1 MEILGIL
8 ETTLSSAVTFGITLF
23 LLLATYVYFSTRRP
37 KNFPP
42 GPPAFPIIGSL
53 PYISTDPNQY
63 INDFRKMHEKYGNI
77 IGLKMGKM

>member
-23 LLLATYVYFSTRRP
+23 FLLVTYLYFSTRRP

-53 PYISTDPNQY
+53 PYISTDPNEY
-63 INDFRKMHEKYGNI
+63 IKSFREMHEKYGNI
-77 IGLKMGKM
+77 IGLKLGKM